1 MASAGQNPARPVAG
15 GEGKVR
21 GNDEGPETNL

>member
-1 MASAGQNPARPVAG
+1 MVSAGQNPARLVTG
-15 GEGKVR
+15 DEGKVR